1 MYCTNPSP
9 RAAAASG
16 RAAAPAAI
24 VAAAGQNKPLA
35 APSTTTRS
43 CDCDI
48 FSQLRQKGVKETP
61 GLEPGLSP

>member
-24 VAAAGQNKPLA
+24 VAAAGQNKALA

-43 CDCDI
+43 CDCRGT
-48 FSQLRQKGVKETP
+48 FSLATLATADRAAAKR
-61 GLEPGLSP
+61 S